1 MNIFELFGKIGIDNK
16 SANKAIDET
25 TGKAEG
31 AHGKLSAIF
40 GKIGQL
46 ATQVGKVMAT
56 GLAIGIT
63 ALAGLTGAATKHYA
77 EYEQLVG
84 GVETLFGAGGKSL
97 EEYAQSVG
105 KSVDDASTEYNR
117 LINAQEDVLNRSKI
131 AYKTA
136 GLSANQY
143 METATSFS
151 ASLIQSVGGDTV
163 KAAKLADQ
171 AIIDMSDNANK
182 MGTSM
187 ESIQNAYQ
195 GFAKQNYTMLDN
207 LKLGYGGTK
216 EEMQRLLDDAEKISG
231 IKYDISSFA
240 DVTEAIHVMQEK
252 MGIAGTTSK
261 EAASTISGSIGM
273 VKAAWENFL
282 IGMADPDQDFGALVD
297 SLTES
302 ISIALGN
309 IVPRLVET
317 LPRLIQ
323 GLSQVIQTLAGYLPQ
338 ILSALL
344 PGLVTG
350 ATELLGALGSTL
362 PSLFMIL
369 FDQVLPQVSQAFVTF
384 LEKVF
389 SVPEGS
395 FQGLAD
401 GLNLAF
407 ATISSMFDVLF
418 GSLSE
423 KDNIDLLTKLGMDP
437 GTAET
442 IITTTTRIGDGVKE
456 TFKTAIDIISDIA
469 GKVSEFITWFKKGGI
484 AVDALKSA
492 VVGVTTAWAGYKL
505 VVGVIKGIEAAKN
518 LALGIGN
525 GLMIARAVQTGALTA
540 AEGAHAAA
548 TVAGTGAMTAFNAV
562 MAMNPIMLVVMAV
575 IALVGALIWF
585 FTQTETG
592 KEIWS
597 NFVSFLGNVWDGIVE
612 VWSVAWEAISAF
624 FEQVAT
630 SISEFAKAV
639 FGDLQLW
646 WSENQA
652 AIQAAFEIVW
662 NAIKIIWETVLDGM
676 MQYGSMI
683 WSIIQTNV
691 QTVIGVIQGI
701 ITAVMQAI
709 NGDWSG
715 AWETIKGVAS
725 TIWNGIKSN
734 IDTVI
739 NGISGMISSVMSG
752 ISGTVSNIWNGI
764 KSSISNAING
774 AKDAV
779 SNAINAIKGLFNFQ
793 IRWPH
798 IPLPHFSVSGSA
810 NPLDWLTG
818 GVPKIGI
825 EWYAKGG
832 IMTAPTLFGFNGNNA
847 MVGGEAGPE
856 AVLPLNKKT
865 LRPIGESV
873 ADAWGIEDNDN
884 RDLLE
889 RIIEILLQLLDK
901 DADVYLDLEKVGR
914 MTYDEHGRIL
924 ARGG

>member
-31 AHGKLSAIF
+31 AHGKLSAVF

-46 ATQVGKVMAT
+46 ATKAGKVMAT

-105 KSVDDASTEYNR
+105 KSVDEASGEYNK
-117 LINAQEDVLNRSKI
+117 LMNAQEDLLNKSKI

-151 ASLIQSVGGDTV
+151 ASLIQSVGGDTE

-282 IGMADPDQDFGALVD
+282 TGMADPDQDFEGLVGALVD
-297 SLTES
+297 S
-302 ISIALGN
+302 IDIALGN
-309 IVPRLVET
+309 IIPRLVEA

-323 GLSQVIQTLAGYLPQ
+323 GLSQVIQTLAEYLPS

-344 PGLVTG
+344 PGLITG
-350 ATELLGALGSTL
+350 ATELLGALGSAL

-407 ATISSMFDVLF
+407 ATISSIFDVLF
-418 GSLSE
+418 GSMSE
-423 KDNIDLLTKLGMDP
+423 KDNIDLLTKLGMDS

-442 IITTTTRIGDGVKE
+442 IITTTTQIGDTIKSSFE
-456 TFKTAIDIISDIA
+456 TAVDIVSEGA
-469 GKVSEFITWFKKGGI
+469 GKVADFISWFEKGGPT
-484 AVDALKSA
+484 VDAFKA
-492 VVGVTTAWAGYKL
+492 AIVGITTAWAGYKL
-505 VVGVIKGIEAAKN
+505 VTGTIQAIETVRN
-518 LALGIGN
+518 TLLAVGN
-525 GLMIARAVQTGALTA
+525 GLMLARFVQSGALTA
-540 AEGAHAAA
+540 AEATQAAA
-548 TVAGTGAMTAFNAV
+548 TMGASGAFGIFNAV
-562 MAMNPIMLVVMAV
+562 LSANPIMIVIMA
-575 IALVGALIWF
+575 ITALVAALVWF

-592 KEIWS
+592 RQMWSSFMSFLTGIWNSIVSNGQAIWTSLSTFFTFILNAIFNTFSSIWS
-597 NFVSFLGNVWDGIVE
+597 NITSFISNTVSGIYNTVTSVFQNVW
-612 VWSVAWEAISAF
+612 
-624 FEQVAT
+624 T
-630 SISEFAKAV
+630 
-639 FGDLQLW
+639 
-646 WSENQA
+646 
-652 AIQAAFEIVW
+652 
-662 NAIKIIWETVLDGM
+662 TV
-676 MQYGSMI
+676 
-683 WSIIQTNV
+683 T
-691 QTVIGVIQGI
+691 
-701 ITAVMQAI
+701 
-709 NGDWSG
+709 
-715 AWETIKGVAS
+715 
-725 TIWNGIKSN
+725 
-734 IDTVI
+734 
-739 NGISGMISSVMSG
+739 
-752 ISGTVSNIWNGI
+752 NIWNGI
-764 KSSISNAING
+764 KDTISNAING
-774 AKDAV
+774 AKDIV
-779 SNAINAIKGLFNFQ
+779 SNAIATIKGLFNFEF
-793 IRWPH
+793 RWPH
-798 IPLPHFSVSGSA
+798 LPMPHFSFSGSM
-810 NPLDWLTG
+810 NPLEWAEK
-818 GVPKIGI
+818 GVPSIGV

-832 IMTAPTLFGFNGNNA
+832 IMNGPTIFGMNGNNL

-856 AVLPLNKKT
+856 AVLPLNKPTMSMLAGLIMDQISDKIVVEV
-865 LRPIGESV
+865 PKQES
-873 ADAWGIEDNDN
+873 
-884 RDLLE
+884 
-889 RIIEILLQLLDK
+889 QPQP
-901 DADVYLDLEKVGR
+901 VYLQVDGKTFAKLLIGYISEEQAQRMIIVEQGGTVGW
-914 MTYDEHGRIL
+914 
-924 ARGG
+924 